1 MTLMEEQIF
10 RESGICNEIENKR
23 KGKTLAKRDAQSKSN
38 GGGGLTVLQQCIQR
52 LTQRTVKFIR
62 WLKNQLDSERSWQ
75 HALAILAKIYAAHD
89 PKVEHRWYCAACTM
103 RGCRADRIFRLLDGR
118 PAHRGAAFHEI

>member
-10 RESGICNEIENKR
+10 RESGIRNEIENKR

-38 GGGGLTVLQQCIQR
+38 GGGGGGLTLLQQCIQR

-62 WLKNQLDSERSWQ
+62 WLKNHLDSERSWQ
-75 HALAILAKIYAAHD
+75 HTLASLAKIYAAHD
-89 PKVEHRWYCAACTM
+89 PKVEHR
-103 RGCRADRIFRLLDGR
+103 
-118 PAHRGAAFHEI
+118 